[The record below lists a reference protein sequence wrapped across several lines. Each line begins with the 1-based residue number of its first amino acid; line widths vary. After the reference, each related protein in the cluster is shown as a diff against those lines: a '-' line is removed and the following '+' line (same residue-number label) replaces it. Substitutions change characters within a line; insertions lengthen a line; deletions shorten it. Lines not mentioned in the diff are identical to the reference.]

1 MGGAEGDLRRAA
13 RRESLGVSYRLPP
26 LEPSRLAPIADRL
39 AWGAVGVM
47 AVAILTTRSGQVP
60 AQAGIA
66 LVTLA
71 VVLAAASVAV
81 ALVAGIEIWRHG
93 RLGLGRLFRALI
105 VSALLL
111 AWPAWLAAQALRL
124 PSLTDI
130 TTDIADPP
138 VFSTRPATIA
148 ARSGIRPPDVESR
161 RRAVQAE
168 AYPAVRTLV
177 LESEPEEAFQ
187 LVLKAVR
194 ALKWRVIEE
203 VRPDDRRGLGR
214 IEAIDETRLLRLRD
228 DITIRFRWT
237 GSETRVDIRSV
248 SRVGRHDLGANAERI
263 LRLIEAVNNPEE

>member
-1 MGGAEGDLRRAA
+1 M
-13 RRESLGVSYRLPP
+13 SYRLPP
-26 LEPSRLAPIADRL
+26 LEPSRLAPIAERL
-39 AWGAVGVM
+39 AWGAVAVI
-47 AVAILTTRSGQVP
+47 AVAILATRSGQVP

-66 LVTLA
+66 VVTLG

-111 AWPAWLAAQALRL
+111 AWPAWLASKALRL

-130 TTDIADPP
+130 STDISDPP
-138 VFSTRPATIA
+138 VFSTWPATIA

-161 RRAVQAE
+161 RRAAQTE
-168 AYPAVRTLV
+168 AYPSVKTLV

-187 LVLKAVR
+187 LVLRAVR

-214 IEAIDETRLLRLRD
+214 IEAIDETRLLRLRN
-228 DITIRFRWT
+228 DITIRFRSA
-237 GSETRVDIRSV
+237 GSETRVDVRSV
-248 SRVGRHDLGANAERI
+248 SRVGRHDLGDNAERI
-263 LRLIEAVNNPEE
+263 LRLIEEVSNPAE